1 MSDFLNILGS
11 AWWMIVTLGILV
23 TFHEFGHFWVARRC
37 GVKVLRFSVGFGKPI
52 KSWYGKDGTEYCVAW
67 IPLGGYVK
75 MLDAREGV
83 VPPQLQGQEFTGQPV
98 WKRILIVLAG
108 PGFNLLFTVAAL
120 WLMFMVGLPDSA
132 PIVTAKPQSMA
143 AQAGIQPGDRILS
156 IAGRDV
162 DTWGDSLDVV
172 ANALL
177 GRTPL
182 PLTVRDPDG
191 TQRRLLLPLDKLPPG
206 QTVDQYFTTLGL
218 LPMPAPAVAATVL
231 PDQPAAL
238 AGMLAGDRIVSVNG
252 KPATDFLGMGKLVQ
266 QDAAVSPKLAIVVER
281 NGKTIPLQVVAR
293 RESLQGQPSDWMIGI
308 GSQPPEAATLR
319 YGPLRALN
327 EALAATWRNTAQTFG
342 MIGKMLDGEA
352 SPRNLSSVIGIAQ
365 VANASAQLGFARFL
379 QFLAMVSL
387 SLAVLNLLPI
397 PVLDG
402 GHLLYYLIEL
412 VKGSPLSE
420 QAMAIGQYVG
430 LVLLF
435 SLMGL
440 VFYNDIHRLLLS

>member
-1 MSDFLNILGS
+1 MTSFFGS
-11 AWWMIVTLGILV
+11 VFWLLVTLGVLV
-23 TFHEFGHFWVARRC
+23 TFHEFGHYWVARRC
-37 GVKVLRFSVGFGKPI
+37 GVKVLRFSVGFGKAVWKRI
-52 KSWYGKDGTEYCVAW
+52 GRDGCEYQIAA

-75 MLDAREGV
+75 MLDARESV
-83 VPPQLQGQEFTGQPV
+83 VPPQMQSQEFTAQPV

-108 PGFNLLFTVAAL
+108 PGFNLIFTVAAL
-120 WLMFMVGLPDSA
+120 WLMFMLGRPDAA

-143 AQAGIQPGDRILS
+143 AVAGIQPGDRILS
-156 IAGRDV
+156 IDGRAMT
-162 DTWGDSLDVV
+162 TWSDSLDAV

-177 GRTPL
+177 DRSPL

-191 TQRRLLLPLDKLPPG
+191 TQRQLLLPLDRLPPD
-206 QTVDQYFTTLGL
+206 QPIDQYLTTLGL
-218 LPMPAPAVAATVL
+218 ELAPPPPVAATVL
-231 PDQPAAL
+231 AGKPAAL
-238 AGMLAGDRIVSVNG
+238 AGMQGGDRILSIDG
-252 KPATDFLGMGKLVQ
+252 KPVPDYQAVGKLVR
-266 QDAAVSPKLAIVVER
+266 QDAAVSPKLAVVVER
-281 NGKTIPLQVVAR
+281 SGRTIPLEVVAR
-293 RESLQGQPSDWMIGI
+293 YESLQGQPADWVIGI
-308 GSQPPEAATLR
+308 SAPPLEAATLR
-319 YGPLRALN
+319 YGPLRALH
-327 EALAATWRNTAQTFG
+327 EALAGTWRNVTQTFD
-342 MIGKMLDGEA
+342 MIGKMLSGEA
-352 SPRNLSSVIGIAQ
+352 STKNLSSVIGIAQ
-365 VANASAQLGFARFL
+365 TANDMAHMGLAWFL

-420 QAMAIGQYVG
+420 QAMAIGQYIG

>member
-1 MSDFLNILGS
+1 MTSFFGS
-11 AWWMIVTLGILV
+11 VFWLLVTLGVLV
-23 TFHEFGHFWVARRC
+23 TFHEFGHYWVARRC
-37 GVKVLRFSVGFGKPI
+37 GVKVLRFSVGFGKAVWKRI
-52 KSWYGKDGTEYCVAW
+52 GRDGCEYQIAA

-83 VPPQLQGQEFTGQPV
+83 VPPQLQAQEFTAQPV

-108 PGFNLLFTVAAL
+108 PGFNLIFTVAAL
-120 WLMFMVGLPDSA
+120 WLMFMLGRPDAA

-143 AQAGIQPGDRILS
+143 AVAGVQPGDRILS
-156 IAGRDV
+156 IDGRAV
-162 DTWGDSLDVV
+162 ATWSDSLDAV

-177 GRTPL
+177 DRTPL

-191 TQRRLLLPLDKLPPG
+191 TQRQLLLPLDRLPP
-206 QTVDQYFTTLGL
+206 DQPIDRYLTTLGL
-218 LPMPAPAVAATVL
+218 ELAPPRPVAATVL
-231 PDQPAAL
+231 AGKPAAL
-238 AGMLAGDRIVSVNG
+238 AGMQGGDRILSIDG
-252 KPATDFLGMGKLVQ
+252 KPVPDYEAVGKLVR

-281 NGKTIPLQVVAR
+281 NGRTIPLEVVAR
-293 RESLQGQPSDWMIGI
+293 YESLQGQPAEWVIGI
-308 GSQPPEAATLR
+308 SAPPLEAATLR
-319 YGPLRALN
+319 YGPLRALH
-327 EALAATWRNTAQTFG
+327 EALAGTWRNVTQTFG
-342 MIGKMLDGEA
+342 MIGKMLTGEA
-352 SPRNLSSVIGIAQ
+352 STKNLSSVIGIAQ
-365 VANASAQLGFARFL
+365 TANDMAHMGLAWFL

-420 QAMAIGQYVG
+420 QAMAIGQYIG

>member
-1 MSDFLNILGS
+1 MNSFFGS
-11 AWWMIVTLGILV
+11 VFWLLVTLGVLV
-23 TFHEFGHFWVARRC
+23 TFHEFGHYWVARRC
-37 GVKVLRFSVGFGKPI
+37 GVKVLRFSVGFGKALWKRI
-52 KSWYGKDGTEYCVAW
+52 GRDGTEYQIAA

-83 VPPQLQGQEFTGQPV
+83 VPPQLRDQEFTCQPV

-108 PGFNLLFTVAAL
+108 PGFNLIFTVVAL
-120 WLMFMVGLPDSA
+120 WLMFMLGRPDAA

-143 AQAGIQPGDRILS
+143 AVAGIQPGDRILR
-156 IAGRDV
+156 IDGRIV
-162 DTWGDSLDVV
+162 DTWSDSVEAI

-177 GRTPL
+177 DRSPL

-191 TQRRLLLPLDKLPPG
+191 AQRQLRLPLDKLPPG
-206 QTVDQYFTTLGL
+206 QTVDQYSTILGL
-218 LPMPAPAVAATVL
+218 QLATTPAVVATVL
-231 PDQPAAL
+231 PGHPAAL
-238 AGMLAGDRIVSVNG
+238 GGMQVGDRILSIDGHPV
-252 KPATDFLGMGKLVQ
+252 TDYEAVGKLVQ
-266 QDAAVSPKLAIVVER
+266 QNAAVSPKLAIVVER
-281 NGKTIPLQVVAR
+281 NGKTTPLQIEAR
-293 RESLQGQPSDWMIGI
+293 HESLQGQPPSWIIGI
-308 GSQPPEAATLR
+308 GARPPETATLR
-319 YGPLRALN
+319 YGPLRALR
-327 EALAATWRNTAQTFG
+327 EALVGTWRNVTQTFG
-342 MIGKMLDGEA
+342 MVGKMLGGEA

-365 VANASAQLGFARFL
+365 MANASAQMGLAWFL
-379 QFLAMVSL
+379 WFLATVSL

-420 QAMAIGQYVG
+420 QAMAIGQYIG

>member
-1 MSDFLNILGS
+1 VWKRIG
-11 AWWMIVTLGILV
+11 
-23 TFHEFGHFWVARRC
+23 R
-37 GVKVLRFSVGFGKPI
+37 
-52 KSWYGKDGTEYCVAW
+52 DGCEYQIAA

-83 VPPQLQGQEFTGQPV
+83 VPPQLQGQEFTVQPV

-108 PGFNLLFTVAAL
+108 PGFNLIFTVAAL
-120 WLMFMVGLPDSA
+120 WLMFMLGRPDAA

-143 AQAGIQPGDRILS
+143 AVAGIQPGDRILG
-156 IAGRDV
+156 IDGRGV
-162 DTWGDSLDVV
+162 TTWSDSLDAI

-191 TQRRLLLPLDKLPPG
+191 AQRQLLLPLDKLPPG
-206 QTVDQYFTTLGL
+206 QPIDQYLVTLGL
-218 LPMPAPAVAATVL
+218 QLAPPPPVAATVL
-231 PDQPAAL
+231 DGQPAAL
-238 AGMLAGDRIVSVNG
+238 AGMQGGDRILSVDG
-252 KPATDFLGMGKLVQ
+252 QPAADFEAMGKLVQ
-266 QDAAVSPKLAIVVER
+266 QNAAISPKLAIMVER
-281 NGKTIPLQVVAR
+281 GGRTIPLEVVAK
-293 RESLQGQPSDWMIGI
+293 RESLQGQPTDWMIGI
-308 GSQPPEAATLR
+308 SAPPVETATLR
-319 YGPLRALN
+319 YGPLRALR
-327 EALAATWRNTAQTFG
+327 EALAGTWRNTAQTFG
-342 MIGKMLDGEA
+342 MIGKMLGGEA
-352 SPRNLSSVIGIAQ
+352 STKNLSSVIGIAQ
-365 VANASAQLGFARFL
+365 MANTSAHMGLAWFL

-412 VKGSPLSE
+412 LKGSPLSE
-420 QAMAIGQYVG
+420 QAMAIGQYIG
-430 LVLLF
+430 MVLLF

>member
-1 MSDFLNILGS
+1 MTSFFGS
-11 AWWMIVTLGILV
+11 VFWLLVTLGVLV
-23 TFHEFGHFWVARRC
+23 TFHEFGHYWVARRC
-37 GVKVLRFSVGFGKPI
+37 GVKVLRFSVGFGKALW
-52 KSWYGKDGTEYCVAW
+52 KRAGRDGCEYQIAA

-83 VPPQLQGQEFTGQPV
+83 VPPQLQQQEFTGQPV

-108 PGFNLLFTVAAL
+108 PGFNLIFTVAAL
-120 WLMFMVGLPDSA
+120 WLMFMLGLPDSA
-132 PIVTAKPQSMA
+132 PIVTAQPHSMA
-143 AQAGIQPGDRILS
+143 AVAGIQPGDRILS
-156 IAGRDV
+156 IDGRAV
-162 DTWGDSLDVV
+162 NTLGDSLDAM

-177 GRTPL
+177 GRAPL

-191 TQRRLLLPLDKLPPG
+191 TQRQLILPLDKLPSG
-206 QTVDQYFTTLGL
+206 QTVDQYFTTLGIE
-218 LPMPAPAVAATVL
+218 PMPPPPVAATVL
-231 PDQPAAL
+231 PAQPAAL
-238 AGMLAGDRIVSVNG
+238 GGMQGGDRILSVNG
-252 KPATDFLGMGKLVQ
+252 KPVPDFIALGKLVQ
-266 QDAAVSPKLAIVVER
+266 QEAAVSPRLAIVVER
-281 NGKTIPLQVVAR
+281 GGKTLPLQIVAR

-308 GSQPPEAATLR
+308 GAMPRETATLR
-319 YGPLRALN
+319 YGPVRALH
-327 EALAATWRNTAQTFG
+327 EALTGTWRNVAQTFD
-342 MIGKMLDGEA
+342 MIGEMLTGKA

-365 VANASAQLGFARFL
+365 VANASAQMGFARFL
-379 QFLAMVSL
+379 QFLATVSL

-435 SLMGL
+435 GLMGM

>member
-1 MSDFLNILGS
+1 MTSFFGS
-11 AWWMIVTLGILV
+11 VFWLLVTLGVLV
-23 TFHEFGHFWVARRC
+23 TFHEFGHYWVARRC
-37 GVKVLRFSVGFGKPI
+37 GVKVLRFSVGFGKAVWKRI
-52 KSWYGKDGTEYCVAW
+52 GRDGCEYQVAA

-83 VPPQLQGQEFTGQPV
+83 VPPQFQSQEFTTQPV

-108 PGFNLLFTVAAL
+108 PGFNLIFTVAAL
-120 WLMFMVGLPDSA
+120 WLMFMLGRPDAA

-143 AQAGIQPGDRILS
+143 AVAGIQPGDRILS
-156 IAGRDV
+156 IDGRDV
-162 DTWGDSLDVV
+162 DTWSDSLDAV
-172 ANALL
+172 ANGLL

-182 PLTVRDPDG
+182 PLDVRDPDG
-191 TQRRLLLPLDKLPPG
+191 TQRQLVLPLDKLPPG
-206 QTVDQYFTTLGL
+206 QTIDQYFTTLGL
-218 LPMPAPAVAATVL
+218 QPAPPPPVVATVL
-231 PDQPAAL
+231 PDKAAAL
-238 AGMLAGDRIVSVNG
+238 GGMQVGDRILTIDG
-252 KPATDFLGMGKLVQ
+252 KPVPDFGVVGKLVQ
-266 QDAAVSPKLAIVVER
+266 QNAAVSPKLAIVIER
-281 NGKTIPLQVVAR
+281 HGKTIPLEVVAR
-293 RESLQGQPSDWMIGI
+293 HESLQGQPVAWVIGI
-308 GSQPPEAATLR
+308 EGETATLR
-319 YGPLRALN
+319 YGPVRALR
-327 EALAATWRNTAQTFG
+327 EALAGTWRQVTQTFG
-342 MIGKMLDGEA
+342 MIGKMLGGEA
-352 SPRNLSSVIGIAQ
+352 STKNLSSVIGIAQ
-365 VANASAQLGFARFL
+365 MANASAQMGLAWFL

-420 QAMAIGQYVG
+420 QAMAIGQYIG

>member
-1 MSDFLNILGS
+1 MNSFFGS
-11 AWWMIVTLGILV
+11 VFWLLVTLGVLV
-23 TFHEFGHFWVARRC
+23 TFHEFGHYWVARRC
-37 GVKVLRFSVGFGKPI
+37 GVKVLRFSVGFGKAI
-52 KSWYGKDGTEYCVAW
+52 WQRIGRDGCEYRIAA

-83 VPPQLQGQEFTGQPV
+83 VPPQFRDQEFTGQPV

-108 PGFNLLFTVAAL
+108 PGFNLIFTVAAL
-120 WLMFMVGLPDSA
+120 WLMFMLGLPDTA
-132 PIVTAKPQSMA
+132 PVVTAKPQSMA
-143 AQAGIQPGDRILS
+143 AVAGIQPGDRILS
-156 IAGRDV
+156 IDGRAV
-162 DTWGDSLDVV
+162 DTWGDSLDAVG
-172 ANALL
+172 NALL

-191 TQRRLLLPLDKLPPG
+191 AQRQLLLPLDKLPPG
-206 QTVDQYFTTLGL
+206 QTVDQYYTTLGL
-218 LPMPAPAVAATVL
+218 QPMPPPPVAATVL

-238 AGMLAGDRIVSVNG
+238 GGMQGGDRILSVNG
-252 KPATDFLGMGKLVQ
+252 KPVADFVAFGNLVQ
-266 QDAAVSPKLAIVVER
+266 QEASISPKLAVTIER
-281 NGKTIPLQVVAR
+281 NGKNMPLQIVAR
-293 RESLQGQPSDWMIGI
+293 RESLQGEPSNWMIGI
-308 GSQPPEAATLR
+308 GAQPPEAATLR
-319 YGPLRALN
+319 YGPLRALH
-327 EALAATWRNTAQTFG
+327 EALVGTWRNVTQTFG
-342 MIGKMLDGEA
+342 MVGKMLGGEA

-365 VANASAQLGFARFL
+365 MANASAQMGLSRFL

-412 VKGSPLSE
+412 IKGSPLSE
-420 QAMAIGQYVG
+420 QAMAIGQYIG